1 VKEAKMNRQ
10 TIPIGRIFGIPIGL
24 DYSWFLIF
32 GLLTW
37 TLAVGYYPAEFTD
50 WPTVQYW
57 LMGAITTIMLF
68 VSVLLHELG
77 HSVVAIR
84 YKIPVRRITL
94 MIFGGVAEMGAEPP
108 SAAAEF
114 WMALAGP
121 LVSFTLA
128 LLFFLLLPVVSG
140 LAPLLALVKYL
151 AFINGMLAIFNL
163 IPGIPLDG
171 GRILRAILWGV
182 THNMCRATLIAA
194 SVGRAFAFLFIF
206 IGVWQ
211 LFGGDLVNG
220 LWIAFIGWFLE
231 SAAVAQVQQQR
242 IQDQLASHTVSQAMT
257 RNHVTV
263 PAETILQQL
272 VDHHILGSG
281 RRSFVVEQ
289 DSEVVGLLTLHHLK
303 EIPRSE
309 WLSTTAAEAMIPF
322 TQVKWVQADAQ
333 LWAILKQMDRDGVG
347 QLPVMKNGHLLGMLS
362 REDVINFLH
371 TLQELEE

>member
-1 VKEAKMNRQ
+1 
-10 TIPIGRIFGIPIGL
+10 
-24 DYSWFLIF
+24 
-32 GLLTW
+32 
-37 TLAVGYYPAEFTD
+37 
-50 WPTVQYW
+50 
-57 LMGAITTIMLF
+57 
-68 VSVLLHELG
+68 
-77 HSVVAIR
+77 
-84 YKIPVRRITL
+84 
-94 MIFGGVAEMGAEPP
+94 
-108 SAAAEF
+108 
-114 WMALAGP
+114 
-121 LVSFTLA
+121 
-128 LLFFLLLPVVSG
+128 
-140 LAPLLALVKYL
+140 
-151 AFINGMLAIFNL
+151 
-163 IPGIPLDG
+163 
-171 GRILRAILWGV
+171 
-182 THNMCRATLIAA
+182 
-194 SVGRAFAFLFIF
+194 
-206 IGVWQ
+206 
-211 LFGGDLVNG
+211 
-220 LWIAFIGWFLE
+220 
-231 SAAVAQVQQQR
+231 
-242 IQDQLASHTVSQAMT
+242 MT